1 MHLVAKGQRYD
12 SLHKGFMFFKEL
24 NVFMSTLYYHLK
36 QLVGREPVGKNKMF
50 NMMFLYCLEWDKNG
64 LQSD

>member
-24 NVFMSTLYYHLK
+24 NVFISILCTLET
-36 QLVGREPVGKNKMF
+36 VGRKRICWKNMIFKSKYSSGCF
-50 NMMFLYCLEWDKNG
+50 CIDCVLE
-64 LQSD
+64 